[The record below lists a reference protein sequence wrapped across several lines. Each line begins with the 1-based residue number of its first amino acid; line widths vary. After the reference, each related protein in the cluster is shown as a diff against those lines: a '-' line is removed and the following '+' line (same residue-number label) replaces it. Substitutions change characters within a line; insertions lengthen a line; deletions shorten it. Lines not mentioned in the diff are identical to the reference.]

1 MNGLSLSLVQS
12 DLVWHDPE
20 ANRRTFEDLMNKAEE
35 EINLF
40 VLPETFATGFTMTP
54 SEVAEPSDGPTVQWM
69 LTQAH
74 QRKAAICGSLAVRE
88 EDDYFN
94 RFYFAHPDGQLDTYD
109 KYHPYTPS
117 GEARVYTRGTEIKTI
132 EFRGWRIRPIVCY
145 DLRFP
150 VFTRNTDPYDLLLC
164 VANWPQP
171 RIQAW
176 NALLRAR
183 AIENMAFS
191 VGVNRTGR
199 DAYRIQYT
207 GASAAYD
214 MLGNEMLY
222 LDTNTTQGQ
231 LTLDKQRLYDTRK
244 KLPFLEDR
252 DDFILK

>member
-1 MNGLSLSLVQS
+1 MNRISLSLLQS
-12 DLVWHDPE
+12 DLVWHDPQ
-20 ANRRTFEDLMNKAEE
+20 ANHSRFETLMDNAHGAVD
-35 EINLF
+35 LF

-54 SEVAEPSDGPTVQWM
+54 KEAAETPDGPSVQWM
-69 LTQAH
+69 LAQAK
-74 QRKAAICGSLAVRE
+74 QRQAAVCGSLAIYE
-88 EDDYFN
+88 GAHYYN
-94 RFYFAHPDGQLDTYD
+94 RFYFAHPNGDVDTYD

-117 GEARVYTRGTEIKTI
+117 GEARVYSKGTEIKTI
-132 EFRGWRIRPIVCY
+132 EYGGWRIRPIICY

-150 VFTRNTDPYDLLLC
+150 VFARNTDHYDLLLC

-199 DAYRIQYT
+199 DNYRIQYT
-207 GASAAYD
+207 GGSAAYD
-214 MLGNEMLY
+214 MLGNEMLF
-222 LDTNTTQGQ
+222 LNSDADLGQ
-231 LTLDKQRLYDTRK
+231 LVLDKDLLYKTRE

-252 DDFILK
+252 DAFTLG

>member
-20 ANRRTFEDLMNKAEE
+20 ANRRIFEDLMNKAEE

-40 VLPETFATGFTMTP
+40 VLPEMFATGFTMTP
-54 SEVAEPSDGPTVQWM
+54 SEVAEPPDGPTVQWM

-74 QRKAAICGSLAVRE
+74 QRKAAICGSLAIRE

-132 EFRGWRIRPIVCY
+132 DFRGWRIRPIVCY

-231 LTLDKQRLYDTRK
+231 LTLDRQRLYDTRK

>member
-1 MNGLSLSLVQS
+1 MNGLSLFLVQS

-20 ANRRTFEDLMNKAEE
+20 ANRRIFEDLMNKAEE

-40 VLPETFATGFTMTP
+40 VLPETFASGFTMTP
-54 SEVAEPSDGPTVQWM
+54 NEVAEPSDGPTVQWM

-231 LTLDKQRLYDTRK
+231 LTLDRQRLYDTRK